1 MGETVSSLSPA
12 FNRSVHVELT
22 DERTSSDAGAVAL
35 REALD
40 ASAIVPHLE
49 STLIDERD
57 ASRVVHP
64 LSEQFRTLVLQ
75 RAQGWNDLH
84 DAATLGPDRLWSVV
98 RSDVRGLSPLQQPH
112 PSQATLSRMIDSL
125 AKPGNRQNLQ
135 QALVRLA
142 GWRLRQPRGGR
153 RLKSLTLDID
163 GLPIEVF
170 GRQGSS
176 AFNGHTASRIYSP
189 LVASV
194 AETGDMV
201 GALLR
206 EGRAA
211 PSAEAADW
219 IPSLVQALH
228 AHASDKVQVRFD
240 AGFTGNPT
248 LQALEQHGI
257 EYLGRLRP
265 NPALDRKAEPYLKRP
280 PGRPPYEP
288 RQWCHEF
295 SYQAESWPQ
304 PRRVVLVVQERPDD
318 LLLHHFY
325 IVTNLDSLWY
335 TPEQVLRLYRRRG
348 KAEAHMGELKSVLDV
363 HLGSTDRG
371 CSTVQQVDARN
382 EVQLL
387 ISLFAYEVLHVLRDL
402 LQTRTGEGWSLARL
416 REQVLKVAAL
426 TRIHARQLRIHL
438 GVAGRRWWPALM
450 AGLAELSPAR

>member
-1 MGETVSSLSPA
+1 MGETVSRLTPA
-12 FNRSVHVELT
+12 FNSSVRVELS
-22 DERTSSDAGAVAL
+22 DERTSSDAGALAL
-35 REALD
+35 REALE
-40 ASAIVPHLE
+40 ASGLVPHLE

-57 ASRVVHP
+57 PSRVVHP

-84 DAATLGPDRLWSVV
+84 DAATLGRDRVWQTV
-98 RSDVRGLSPLQQPH
+98 RSDARGLSPLQHSQ
-112 PSQATLSRMIDSL
+112 PSQATLSRMVEALAGDS
-125 AKPGNRQNLQ
+125 NRQSLHES
-135 QALVRLA
+135 LVRLA
-142 GWRLRQPRGGR
+142 GWRLCQARGGR
-153 RLKSLTLDID
+153 RLNSLTLDID
-163 GLPIEVF
+163 GLPVEVF

-176 AFNGHTASRIYSP
+176 AFNGHTGSRIYSP

-206 EGRAA
+206 EGKAA
-211 PSAEAADW
+211 PSAGAAQW
-219 IPSLVQALH
+219 IPSLVESLH
-228 AHASDKVQVRFD
+228 THASESVRVRFD

-248 LQALEQHGI
+248 LEALEQHGI

-265 NPALDRKAEPYLKRP
+265 NAALDRLAEPYLKRP
-280 PGRPPYEP
+280 PGRPPHEP

-295 SYQAESWPQ
+295 TYQAESWPQ

-325 IVTNLDSLWY
+325 IVTNLDPLWY
-335 TPEQVLRLYRRRG
+335 SPDDVLRLYRRRG
-348 KAEAHMGELKSVLDV
+348 KAEGHMGELKSVLDV

-371 CSTVQQVDARN
+371 CSTMQQVDARN

-387 ISLFAYEVLHVLRDL
+387 LSLFAYELMHVLRDL
-402 LQTRTGEGWSLARL
+402 LQQHTGQGWSLARL

-426 TRIHARQLRIHL
+426 TRLHARRLHIHL
-438 GVAGRRWWPALM
+438 GIAGRRWWPALM
-450 AGLAELSPAR
+450 AALGQLRPAQ